1 MDRARDSEW
10 RTQIEELEISS
21 LVKLVIVIIVLLFL
35 LVFVSVLPGLDQLV
49 PGLPITFGA
58 IVSAVVTLAIV
69 LLLVRVA
76 ARIRTI
82 IQHLLI
88 DIAEIETHSTAVV
101 YWTVV
106 FLAVVI
112 AYEGFEAATAPILVE
127 AGLLWTYDLVFLL
140 LGMIPLAFVGYHLF
154 QLLDPLADWC
164 VRKLRSDTKSD
175 SSTIQTTLP
184 IEGAEENDANDK

>member
-101 YWTVV
+101 YWTIV

-112 AYEGFEAATAPILVE
+112 AYEGFEAAMAPILVE
-127 AGLLWTYDLVFLL
+127 AGLLWTYDLVFFL
-140 LGMIPLAFVGYHLF
+140 LGVIPLAFVGYHLF

-164 VRKLRSDTKSD
+164 VTKLRSDTESD

-184 IEGAEENDANDK
+184 IEGAEENDANDT